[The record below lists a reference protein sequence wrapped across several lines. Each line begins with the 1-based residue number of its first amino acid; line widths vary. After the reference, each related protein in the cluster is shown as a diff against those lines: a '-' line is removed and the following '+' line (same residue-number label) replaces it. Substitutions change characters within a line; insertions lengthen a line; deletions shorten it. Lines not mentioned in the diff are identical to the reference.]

1 MSKIQAK
8 DFYNPTPFN
17 EETKN
22 QIWMSQI
29 ADAHD
34 NICYCNHPFA
44 HLLANI
50 FPVGHKDRD
59 LTINQI
65 LLRDYQEKCLS
76 GGAAEESGG
85 GAAAG
90 TGGGFKGI
98 KEESQEPDLPGDE
111 IEELLTAAEK
121 ENDSR

>member
-8 DFYNPTPFN
+8 DFYKPTPFN

-34 NICYCNHPFA
+34 NICHCCHPFA

-65 LLRDYQEKCLS
+65 LLRDFKESCHS
-76 GGAAEESGG
+76 GGTEERNTGMADSGT
-85 GAAAG
+85 A
-90 TGGGFKGI
+90 GGFKGI
-98 KEESQEPDLPGDE
+98 KEESQEEDLPE
-111 IEELLTAAEK
+111 EEVEELLAAAAAE
-121 ENDSR
+121 NTR

>member
-8 DFYNPTPFN
+8 DFFTETPFN
-17 EETKN
+17 QDTKN
-22 QIWMSQI
+22 QIWMSQT

-34 NICYCNHPFA
+34 NICNCNHPFA

-65 LLRDYQEKCLS
+65 LLRDYREKCLS
-76 GGAAEESGG
+76 GGKGAADPGLADG

-90 TGGGFKGI
+90 ESHI
-98 KEESQEPDLPGDE
+98 KEEEEDIQE
-111 IEELLTAAEK
+111 EELEKLFAAINEDT
-121 ENDSR
+121 EAR